1 MKMSV
6 PSVLNVMLRFAIL
19 ILKIRRVQ
27 QVVTEMKQQQQLQR
41 LRHQQLHRQRHQ
53 QLQQLR
59 TTPLRTPIHIGSV
72 AY

>member
-6 PSVLNVMLRFAIL
+6 PNVLNVMLRFAIL
-19 ILKIRRVQ
+19 ILKIRHVQ
-27 QVVTEMKQQQQLQR
+27 QAVMEMKQQQKLQR

-53 QLQQLR
+53 QLQQQR